1 MIRKEH
7 RQTLR
12 ELVIY
17 YQAKAEAMQEAYC
30 IISRKATVED
40 AKKLE
45 EVTKLMDKY
54 TDLAR
59 EIVNSAGKLGEGV
72 HRPHYLDWIERE
84 D

>member
-17 YQAKAEAMQEAYC
+17 YQAKAEAMQEAYG
-30 IISRKATVED
+30 IISKKATVED
-40 AKKLE
+40 SKKLE
-45 EVTKLMDKY
+45 EATKLIEKY
-54 TDLAR
+54 TDLAKQ
-59 EIVNSAGKLGEGV
+59 IVNAAGQLGEGV
-72 HRPHYLDWIERE
+72 HRPHYLDWIEKE

>member
-17 YQAKAEAMQEAYC
+17 YQAKAEAMQDAYC
-30 IISRKATVED
+30 IISKKATIED
-40 AKKLE
+40 SKKLE
-45 EVTKLMDKY
+45 EATKLIEKY

-59 EIVNSAGKLGEGV
+59 QIVNAAGQLGEGV
-72 HRPHYLDWIERE
+72 YRPHYLDLIER
-84 D
+84 DD